1 MVLLLLVGVS
11 HVGLL
16 TKCYTV
22 LYRPPKV
29 GYAGECRV
37 FYDSLRCACI
47 PLVSLF
53 SNPPMAL
60 TLITLPFELIL
71 HISTYLQPSSH
82 LALHLTSRILHHILP
97 YQACKESR
105 SRSTCEHIALARV
118 QEEYQLLKGK
128 KRRCIICSAVQS
140 LDFFRG
146 PSPICKWH
154 DGWLMSPMIPEF
166 LDPFPMNQIERQ
178 PDAVPPFWMA
188 IPRKYC
194 MHCREVLGWHLRD
207 CACRCDSCG
216 DLEVECYVRVSSS
229 DNRPISWRLEDIPGR
244 PSHVV
249 EQHSSKRRQLDS
261 VVRRSERLEDHDRTK
276 FALITLPVI
285 PYCQLLEPASPR

>member
-11 HVGLL
+11 HRGLR
-16 TKCYTV
+16 TNCYTV
-22 LYRPPKV
+22 LYRPPNV
-29 GYAGECRV
+29 GYAGDIRV
-37 FYDSLRCACI
+37 FYNSLRCACI
-47 PLVSLF
+47 PLVSRF

-71 HISTYLQPSSH
+71 QISTYLQPSSH
-82 LALHLTSRILHHILP
+82 LALHLTSRILHQILP
-97 YQACKESR
+97 YPDCEESL
-105 SRSTCEHIALARV
+105 SRSTCEYIAFSRV
-118 QEEYQLLKGK
+118 WEDHQLWKGGQ
-128 KRRCIICSAVQS
+128 RRCIICSAIQS

-146 PSPICKWH
+146 QSPICKWH
-154 DGWLMSPMIPEF
+154 DGWLMSSVIPEF
-166 LDPFPMNQIERQ
+166 FDPFPMNKTERQ
-178 PDAVPPFWMA
+178 PDAVPPYWVA

-216 DLEVECYVRVSSS
+216 DLEVDCYVRVSSS
-229 DNRPISWRLEDIPGR
+229 GNRPISWRLEDIPGR

-249 EQHSSKRRQLDS
+249 EQHSLKRRQLDS
-261 VVRRSERLEDHDRTK
+261 VVRRPEDLGDHDRTN